1 MLDWRECFGRGL
13 LRHIK
18 ASAQKGAMSLKKSR
32 AVLDE
37 AQKNLDSEAYNS
49 CVYSS
54 YLAMF
59 HSARAI
65 LFRDGV
71 REKSHFCI
79 ARYLERY
86 VESKHIEQKWID
98 LLDRIRD
105 VRHAGQYD
113 LAYSSTGEEAESCLR
128 VARDF
133 VERMMS
139 LFEKT
144 EGARSAR

>member
-1 MLDWRECFGRGL
+1 
-13 LRHIK
+13 
-18 ASAQKGAMSLKKSR
+18 
-32 AVLDE
+32 
-37 AQKNLDSEAYNS
+37 
-49 CVYSS
+49 
-54 YLAMF
+54 MF
-59 HSARAI
+59 HSARSI

-71 REKSHFCI
+71 REKIHFCI
-79 ARYLERY
+79 SRYLERY
-86 VESKHIEQKWID
+86 VESKHVEQKWID

-133 VERMMS
+133 VERMIS

-144 EGARSAR
+144 ERAGAR

>member
-1 MLDWRECFGRGL
+1 
-13 LRHIK
+13 
-18 ASAQKGAMSLKKSR
+18 MSLKKSR

-37 AQKNLDSEAYNS
+37 AQKNLDSEAFNS

-86 VESKHIEQKWID
+86 VESKHVEQKWID

-105 VRHAGQYD
+105 VRLAGQYD

-133 VERMMS
+133 VERMMG

-144 EGARSAR
+144 GRAGAR

>member
-1 MLDWRECFGRGL
+1 MLDWRECFERGL

-18 ASAQKGAMSLKKSR
+18 PSAEKGAMSLKKSR

-49 CVYSS
+49 CVHSS

-59 HSARAI
+59 HSAKSI

-71 REKSHFCI
+71 REKSHYCL
-79 ARYLERY
+79 ARYLDRY
-86 VESKHIEQKWID
+86 VEDKHIEERWID

-113 LAYSSTGEEAESCLR
+113 LAYSSTEEEAESCLR
-128 VARDF
+128 AARDF
-133 VERMMS
+133 VERMMN

-144 EGARSAR
+144 EKPGAR